1 MMLIGESAM
10 LVGATVLT
18 GLTFAAITTPV
29 GLLAATFLFA
39 AGTALNAPSW
49 QASMYDQVP
58 REALESAASLNSMGF
73 NMARSLGPA
82 TGGLLVAIFG
92 VAAAFAVNAASY
104 IGLIVTLV
112 KWKRPK
118 RERLLP
124 PERVGRAITA
134 GLRFV
139 ALSPALVAVLVRAG
153 DRKSTRLNS
162 SHSCAPRMPS
172 SA

>member
-1 MMLIGESAM
+1 
-10 LVGATVLT
+10 
-18 GLTFAAITTPV
+18 
-29 GLLAATFLFA
+29 
-39 AGTALNAPSW
+39 
-49 QASMYDQVP
+49 
-58 REALESAASLNSMGF
+58 MGF

-112 KWKRPK
+112 TWKRPK

-153 DRKSTRLNS
+153 TFGLCGSGIWALTAILAPAALDVGPAFSIGRASCRDRV
-162 SHSCAPRMPS
+162 CPYV
-172 SA
+172 

>member
-1 MMLIGESAM
+1 MMLISLPAGALADIYERRNIMLIAQSAM
-10 LVGATVLT
+10 LVVATVLT
-18 GLTFAAITTPV
+18 GLTFAAITTPFV
-29 GLLAATFLFA
+29 LLAATFLIA

-104 IGLIVTLV
+104 IGRSEEHTSELQSLMRISYAVFCLKKKKNNTT
-112 KWKRPK
+112 KRCTNH
-118 RERLLP
+118 LY
-124 PERVGRAITA
+124 T
-134 GLRFV
+134 
-139 ALSPALVAVLVRAG
+139 
-153 DRKSTRLNS
+153 
-162 SHSCAPRMPS
+162 
-172 SA
+172 

>member
-1 MMLIGESAM
+1 
-10 LVGATVLT
+10 
-18 GLTFAAITTPV
+18 
-29 GLLAATFLFA
+29 
-39 AGTALNAPSW
+39 
-49 QASMYDQVP
+49 MYDQVP

-112 KWKRPK
+112 TWKRPK

-139 ALSPALVAVLVRAG
+139 EIGRA
-153 DRKSTRLNS
+153 
-162 SHSCAPRMPS
+162 SCRERVCPYV
-172 SA
+172 